1 MKYSS
6 SRKITTR
13 ILWILSIGVFLVAE
27 VVVLITL
34 QKIPTDHLLPGL
46 GTRCFIAFMVALPM
60 VAGMNGYYSVRR
72 RLSSAGD
79 DVISALSVQFLGTI
93 VMAYVALLVCIGPL
107 AQTLRSYLK

>member
-1 MKYSS
+1 
-6 SRKITTR
+6 
-13 ILWILSIGVFLVAE
+13 VFLVAE

-34 QKIPTDHLLPGL
+34 QKIPSDHVMPGL
-46 GTRCFIAFMVALPM
+46 GTKCFIAFMVAQPIIG
-60 VAGMNGYYSVRR
+60 GMNGYYSVRR

-93 VMAYVALLVCIGPL
+93 IMAYAALLVCIGPL